1 MQLGYEMQNAQS
13 MTFSADGTNINYN
26 SRHVHLPVE
35 NYASPESDK
44 KQHATRTFGIQ
55 SSRDGSSEES
65 IADYKNTLNA
75 IMEIF
80 NNSPLGK
87 CSGSILRL
95 IELLIKLMGMNS
107 DHCAKEKKDA

>member
-1 MQLGYEMQNAQS
+1 MESIA
-13 MTFSADGTNINYN
+13 
-26 SRHVHLPVE
+26 
-35 NYASPESDK
+35 PESDK
-44 KQHATRTFGIQ
+44 KQCATRTFGIQ

-87 CSGSILRL
+87 RSGSILRL
-95 IELLIKLMGMNS
+95 IELVIKLMGMNS

>member
-1 MQLGYEMQNAQS
+1 MQLRYEMQNAQS
-13 MTFSADGTNINYN
+13 MTFSADGTSHRNINYN

-35 NYASPESDK
+35 DYASPESDK
-44 KQHATRTFGIQ
+44 KQCATRTFGIQ

-80 NNSPLGK
+80 NNS
-87 CSGSILRL
+87 S
-95 IELLIKLMGMNS
+95 
-107 DHCAKEKKDA
+107 